1 MKSPQELLKEGS
13 VSIRN
18 EVKKAYLVTGK
29 LKISPLS
36 ATLTPFHTVFLACVL
51 TRRSIAMGFISIAI
65 LLASRFSPSQALLS
79 RTG

>member
-36 ATLTPFHTVFLACVL
+36 ATLTPFHTVSRRCLLGNPASEVPLLL
-51 TRRSIAMGFISIAI
+51 TRKGPVLF
-65 LLASRFSPSQALLS
+65 PEW
-79 RTG
+79 GEP